1 MLAVSGRI
9 LNSPR
14 DLIVGGSKLSWGP
27 LDESTW
33 VLGDPTRARSV
44 EAAMETID
52 LEPPDPIPAEYRASM
67 EDIARGPVPWPL
79 VIPQHVLGEHLRGIS
94 SGFDDTLEQLGDYA
108 ERLASSRRIL
118 SKLRPCR
125 VDLASLRVEQGRSTT
140 SILDSFEPGADSM
153 CPPPVYSHATAT
165 GRLTVREGP
174 RILTLQKNHRRILS
188 SRFSGGR
195 VMQVDFVSLEP
206 RVLRLLSDGSAPI
219 DIYSDVAAKLGGGS
233 NRRQVKLATLKL
245 LYGSSRAGI
254 TDEVGS
260 ISSQSIRRIEEY
272 FGLPGLRARLT
283 RELAGSGAIR
293 SLWGRPLPEA
303 KEQHLLVSHF
313 TQSTAVDVA
322 LGGFGDLLTR
332 IEGEDLNVVP
342 CYVLHDALLL
352 DVHPEEE
359 TRLRE
364 IVAEGLEIE
373 TVGHFEISLTPAYIE
388 EG

>member
-1 MLAVSGRI
+1 
-9 LNSPR
+9 
-14 DLIVGGSKLSWGP
+14 
-27 LDESTW
+27 
-33 VLGDPTRARSV
+33 
-44 EAAMETID
+44 
-52 LEPPDPIPAEYRASM
+52 
-67 EDIARGPVPWPL
+67 
-79 VIPQHVLGEHLRGIS
+79 
-94 SGFDDTLEQLGDYA
+94 
-108 ERLASSRRIL
+108 
-118 SKLRPCR
+118 
-125 VDLASLRVEQGRSTT
+125 
-140 SILDSFEPGADSM
+140 
-153 CPPPVYSHATAT
+153 
-165 GRLTVREGP
+165 
-174 RILTLQKNHRRILS
+174 
-188 SRFSGGR
+188 
-195 VMQVDFVSLEP
+195 
-206 RVLRLLSDGSAPI
+206 
-219 DIYSDVAAKLGGGS
+219 
-233 NRRQVKLATLKL
+233 VKLATLKL

-272 FGLPGLRARLT
+272 FGLPGLRSRLT

-364 IVAEGLEIE
+364 IVAEGLEVE
-373 TVGHFEISLTPAYIE
+373 AVGHFEISLTPAYIE